1 MQKLWVVKK
10 PQKILQEKLTKE
22 TGISPTLAHL
32 LVNRNLTTPTEIE
45 GFLHCK
51 KSSLHN
57 PFKLKGITKA
67 VDRIK
72 KAIKQKEKILIYG
85 DYDVDGITSVAM
97 LSAFLEKEGGLVESY
112 IPNRLEEGYGL
123 NTEAIK
129 LAKSKGVSLVIAV
142 DCGTTDKEEVDLLN
156 SYKIDTIIV
165 DHHQVQKDLMPNAFS
180 LINPLQP
187 GCDYPFK
194 ELSGV
199 GLAYKLICAISNDTQ
214 HNSEE
219 FLDLVALGTVADVVS
234 QTGENRILTKL
245 GLSKL
250 STSSRVGLKALM
262 DAAGLYRKDIQA
274 EHISFILGPRIN
286 VGGRIGSPELALKLI
301 MTEEKDKAKELA
313 ELLNQKNS
321 HRRKLQEDILK
332 KATSEILDNVNFK
345 DQRVIV
351 VCGEDWHPG
360 VIGIVASKIVDRFY
374 RPAIVL
380 SLQED
385 IARGSGR
392 SIEKFHLFN
401 AVYQCRN
408 LLENFGGHEAACGIT
423 IARDKIDQF
432 RDSINE
438 VAHKMIKTDDLVPKI
453 EVDAQLPL
461 SCITKKFIGELRL
474 LEPFGVDNPQ
484 PLFMTSNL
492 KMKDSPVRLGRS
504 GIKMWVT
511 DKKTTCEAICFNT
524 YDILG
529 RVQDLNSVDLVYYP
543 RIREISGVSTFKLE
557 IEDLKPS

>member
-1 MQKLWVVKK
+1 MRKLWVVKK
-10 PQKILQEKLTKE
+10 PQKVLQEKLTRE

-32 LVNRNLTTPTEIE
+32 LINRNLTTPTEIE

-67 VDRIK
+67 VGRIK
-72 KAIKQKEKILIYG
+72 RAITQKEKILIYG

-97 LSAFLEKEGGLVESY
+97 LTTFLEKEGGLVESY

-123 NTEAIK
+123 NIEAIK

-142 DCGTTDKEEVDLLN
+142 DCGTTDKEEIDLLN
-156 SYKIDTIIV
+156 RYKIDTIIV
-165 DHHQVQKDLMPNAFS
+165 DHHQVQKELMPNAFS

-199 GLAYKLICAISNDTQ
+199 GLAYKLICAISDDTQ
-214 HNSEE
+214 HKSEE

-245 GLSKL
+245 GLGKL
-250 STSSRVGLKALM
+250 SISPRVGLKALM
-262 DAAGLYRKDIQA
+262 DAAGLSRKDIQA

-286 VGGRIGSPELALKLI
+286 VAGRIGSPELALKLI

-313 ELLNQKNS
+313 EVLNQKNS
-321 HRRKLQEDILK
+321 HRRKLQDEILK

-351 VCGEDWHPG
+351 VWGEDWHLG

-380 SLQED
+380 SVQEN

-392 SIEKFHLFN
+392 SIEKFHLFE
-401 AVYQCRN
+401 AVYKCKD

-423 IARDKIDQF
+423 IAKDKIEQF
-432 RDSINE
+432 RDSIND
-438 VAHKMIKTDDLVPKI
+438 VAHKMLKTDDLVPRI
-453 EVDAQLPL
+453 EVDAQLSL

-492 KMKDSPVRLGRS
+492 KMKNSPARLGKS

-511 DKKTTCEAICFNT
+511 DKKITCEAMCFNA
-524 YDILG
+524 YDMFGGL
-529 RVQDLNSVDLVYYP
+529 QDLNSVDLVYYP

>member
-1 MQKLWVVKK
+1 MHKLWVVKK
-10 PQKILQEKLTKE
+10 PQKVLQEKLTRE

-32 LVNRNLTTPTEIE
+32 LINRNLTTPTEIE

-67 VDRIK
+67 VGRIK
-72 KAIKQKEKILIYG
+72 RAIKQKEKILIYG

-97 LSAFLEKEGGLVESY
+97 LTTFLEKEGGLVESY

-142 DCGTTDKEEVDLLN
+142 DCGTTDKEEIDLLN
-156 SYKIDTIIV
+156 RYKIDTIIV
-165 DHHQVQKDLMPNAFS
+165 DHHQVQKELMPNAFS

-199 GLAYKLICAISNDTQ
+199 GLAYKLICAISDDTQ

-245 GLSKL
+245 GLGKL
-250 STSSRVGLKALM
+250 SISPRVGLKALM
-262 DAAGLYRKDIQA
+262 DAAGLSRKDIQA

-286 VGGRIGSPELALKLI
+286 VAGRIGSPELALKLI

-313 ELLNQKNS
+313 EVLNQKNS
-321 HRRKLQEDILK
+321 HRRKLQDEILK

-351 VCGEDWHPG
+351 VWGEDWHLG

-380 SLQED
+380 SIQKN

-392 SIEKFHLFN
+392 SIEKFHLFE
-401 AVYQCRN
+401 AVYKCKD

-423 IARDKIDQF
+423 IAKDKIEQF
-432 RDSINE
+432 RDSIND
-438 VAHKMIKTDDLVPKI
+438 VAHKMLKTDDLVPRI
-453 EVDAQLPL
+453 EVDAQLSL

-492 KMKDSPVRLGRS
+492 KMKNSPTRLGKS

-511 DKKTTCEAICFNT
+511 DKKITCEAMCFNA
-524 YDILG
+524 YDMFEGL
-529 RVQDLNSVDLVYYP
+529 QDLNSVDLVYYP

-557 IEDLKPS
+557 IEDLKPN